1 MGEPINVTKEVYS
14 IPRKFRIAE
23 NTHIVLWL
31 LKDLSWAMKFR
42 MLGVAMFIPTLA
54 LALIIT
60 WQTRK
65 VRSELFHNLA
75 VVFWITANGYW
86 MICAFFWV
94 DIDYLRYFTAIPFSI
109 GLLFVSY
116 YYVTELRARYRKPIE
131 EVPPV

>member
-1 MGEPINVTKEVYS
+1 
-14 IPRKFRIAE
+14 
-23 NTHIVLWL
+23 
-31 LKDLSWAMKFR
+31 MKFR

-86 MICAFFWV
+86 MICEFFWE